1 MLPHPVMLESDPGKA
16 EGSLLAQAASV
27 RAQHRTVIQ
36 ARIVLAAAA
45 SCTMTAFKG

>member
-1 MLPHPVMLESDPGKA
+1 MMLVSDPGKA
-16 EGSLLAQAASV
+16 EGSLQARATSV

-45 SCTMTAFKG
+45 GCTITAFKG